1 MVADLS
7 LGIDDCFSHLLQET
21 TGFLW
26 CAGQGYHHFSEPCL
40 GQGALWEAHRRCL
53 QLQQPHSRCGGGHIR
68 RFGVSHT
75 GQLDPWVHPKPHP
88 TQGLASDK
96 HTCPGIM
103 QGHITGTGRSFF
115 GGPCWDQQMQ
125 TWARIHWGPPLS
137 EWNLLEEHKGFW
149 LKKSVWTM
157 YKSSDTYLFVRVS
170 LIRSICILKPLPKS
184 TESDWVQQGAGMPD
198 ALNQRVCWE
207 LGHCIFILS
216 RILRQS
222 RVPGWG
228 EKSSLG
234 DRPGQRPRSGF
245 LCCLPVPTSSAKMKA
260 YT

>member
-1 MVADLS
+1 
-7 LGIDDCFSHLLQET
+7 
-21 TGFLW
+21 
-26 CAGQGYHHFSEPCL
+26 
-40 GQGALWEAHRRCL
+40 
-53 QLQQPHSRCGGGHIR
+53 
-68 RFGVSHT
+68 
-75 GQLDPWVHPKPHP
+75 
-88 TQGLASDK
+88 
-96 HTCPGIM
+96 
-103 QGHITGTGRSFF
+103 
-115 GGPCWDQQMQ
+115 
-125 TWARIHWGPPLS
+125 
-137 EWNLLEEHKGFW
+137 
-149 LKKSVWTM
+149 M

-245 LCCLPVPTSSAKMKA
+245 LCCLTVPTFRGTQLTVLCASLPRWLMNLFHNQIESKFCRVLESKVGMSKLLASAVPLQS
-260 YT
+260 